1 VCYMCILCVMCA
13 MCVLYLC
20 VVCIV
25 LYVYVVCVVLYV
37 CVGER
42 FQSLVGWDVGG
53 PGEGRM
59 PVGEGAGLPAG
70 RGESARARH
79 PLRPLS
85 HSLSFPPSFHA
96 G

>member
-1 VCYMCILCVMCA
+1 MKLVEYTLMDFGDHLWNG
-13 MCVLYLC
+13 
-20 VVCIV
+20 
-25 LYVYVVCVVLYV
+25 
-37 CVGER
+37 VGGR

-79 PLRPLS
+79 PLCPLS
-85 HSLSFPPSFHA
+85 HSLSLLPSCLA

>member
-1 VCYMCILCVMCA
+1 MQLVEYTLMDFDDHLWNG
-13 MCVLYLC
+13 
-20 VVCIV
+20 
-25 LYVYVVCVVLYV
+25 
-37 CVGER
+37 VGER

-53 PGEGRM
+53 PGEGRI